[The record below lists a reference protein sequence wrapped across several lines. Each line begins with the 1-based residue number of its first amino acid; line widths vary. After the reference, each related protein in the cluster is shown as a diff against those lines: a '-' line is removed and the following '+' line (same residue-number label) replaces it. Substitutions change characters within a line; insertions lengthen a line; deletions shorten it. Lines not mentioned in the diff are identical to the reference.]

1 MRARIPESPP
11 VWERAADLVPYL
23 SRLFTDIISCCD
35 FFPLGYCERSLGS
48 DFSCTP
54 DKDIRVFHLYLQILS
69 HPCYLTQGRIKIT

>member
-48 DFSCTP
+48 GPEVIKLFSCST
-54 DKDIRVFHLYLQILS
+54 QLS
-69 HPCYLTQGRIKIT
+69 MKF